1 MTNQKNYVGIWLEK
15 AKRNMKM
22 LKIHLNS
29 KNLSAGEIMTMADL
43 DMDRHLD
50 SLEFQKLMDKIGF
63 MISKDEVAD
72 IFKMV
77 DANGS
82 GSISMRELIDYLH

>member
-1 MTNQKNYVGIWLEK
+1 
-15 AKRNMKM
+15 
-22 LKIHLNS
+22 
-29 KNLSAGEIMTMADL
+29 MADL

>member
-1 MTNQKNYVGIWLEK
+1 
-15 AKRNMKM
+15 
-22 LKIHLNS
+22 
-29 KNLSAGEIMTMADL
+29 MTMADL